1 MPQSRTAVT
10 RAGRSPGRPVA
21 APTQQPFVVALRLG
35 RDGPEVG
42 REPVTEAD
50 WVPMHSEVWM
60 NALLR
65 RGFPGFP
72 FEDLVA
78 LARPVIPDGDTRCKQ
93 VTLLTSD
100 PKGQA
105 LQVEFTIYAF
115 EQVARRAM
123 ARLVKAGRLTVEE
136 TGQCFYNVV
145 LGRLGD
151 RAAED
156 EARAGPAAAEPF
168 QVAVRRQP
176 LAYLEKP
183 MPPLLARAKAVGD
196 VKDKACYPVFMTEE
210 AYAKAERMARRGAAV
225 NPPTESGAVLVGPLC
240 SCPETGELYAV
251 VYDALEVTDAE
262 ATYASLLYTG
272 ETWRRIQTI
281 MSARQQAPSS
291 RGDRLLGEAHGHNFL
306 PPHRED
312 LSCNECKERETCK
325 MTSAFVS
332 SSDSVFHASVFFK
345 QPWQLCHIFGLDARG
360 KGVHA
365 LFGQRDGGLLSRGF
379 YVIPEWNGDRR

>member
-10 RAGRSPGRPVA
+10 RAGRLGGQAVA
-21 APTQQPFVVALRLG
+21 ALAQQPFVVALRLG

-42 REPVTEAD
+42 RELVTEAD
-50 WVPMHSEVWM
+50 WVPMRSEVWM

-65 RGFPGFP
+65 RGFPDFP

-93 VTLLTSD
+93 VTLLTVD

-115 EQVARRAM
+115 EPVARRAM

-136 TGQCFYNVV
+136 TGQCFYNVA
-145 LGRLGD
+145 LAG
-151 RAAED
+151 ED
-156 EARAGPAAAEPF
+156 EARAGPAQAEPF

-176 LAYLEKP
+176 LAYLERP

-196 VKDKACYPVFMTEE
+196 VKDKACYPVFMTAE

-240 SCPETGELYAV
+240 SCPETGELFAV

-272 ETWRRIQTI
+272 QTWRRIQTI
-281 MSARQQAPSS
+281 MNARQQAPSS

-312 LSCNECKERETCK
+312 ISCNECKERETCK
-325 MTSAFVS
+325 MTSAFAS
-332 SSDSVFHASVFFK
+332 SSDMVFHSSVFFK

-379 YVIPEWNGDRR
+379 YIIPEWNGDRR